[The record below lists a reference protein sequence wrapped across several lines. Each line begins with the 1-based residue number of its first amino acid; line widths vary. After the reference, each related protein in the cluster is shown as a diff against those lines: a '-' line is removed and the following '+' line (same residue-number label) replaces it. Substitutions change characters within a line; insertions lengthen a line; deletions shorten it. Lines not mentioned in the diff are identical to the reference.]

1 MTTAVLP
8 IDAQRTNDVS
18 CTCHTQYLSV
28 PGGTIAYDVAGSGPA
43 VVCVP
48 SIGDMRAE
56 YRFLRPYLL
65 DAGFTVVT
73 MDLRG
78 HGESSIGFDDYS
90 SQAIGADVI
99 ALARHLERGPIT
111 LIGTSKAGGSA
122 VWGANEAPDL
132 IANLVLISPFVR
144 AHGNDAMMRRMMKLL
159 LARPW
164 GAALWAM
171 YFPNFYPSRKP
182 QDFDVYRA
190 ELKANLQ
197 EPGRLQALRSMVE
210 SSGDVSDELRK
221 VNAPALVVMGTKDP
235 DFNNPAEEAE
245 WIAEEIGGSALTV
258 EGAGHYPHA
267 EMPEETGPAIVRF
280 LCGLSLRHAA

>member
-8 IDAQRTNDVS
+8 IDLQRTNDVS
-18 CTCHTQYLSV
+18 STQYLAV
-28 PGGTIAYDVAGSGPA
+28 PGGTIAYDVAGAGPA

-48 SIGDMRAE
+48 SIGDVRAE
-56 YRFLRPYLL
+56 YRFLRTYLV

-78 HGESSIGFDDYS
+78 HGESSVGFGDYS
-90 SQAIGADVI
+90 SQAIGRDVI
-99 ALARHLERGPIT
+99 ALVRHLNQGSIT

-122 VWGANEAPDL
+122 VWAAAEAPEL

-164 GAALWAM
+164 GAALWTM

-182 QDFDVYRA
+182 QDFETYRRA
-190 ELKANLQ
+190 LRANLQ
-197 EPGRLQALRSMVE
+197 EPGRLQALRAMVE
-210 SSGDVSDELRK
+210 SSGDVSDELGK
-221 VNAPALVVMGTKDP
+221 VNAPTLVLMGTKDP
-235 DFNNPAEEAE
+235 DFNNPAEEAN
-245 WIAEEIGGSALTV
+245 WIAAEIGGTALTV

-280 LCGLSLRHAA
+280 LSSLSLRHAA

>member
-8 IDAQRTNDVS
+8 IDTQRTQDVS
-18 CTCHTQYLSV
+18 NTAHTQYLSV
-28 PGGTIAYDVAGSGPA
+28 PGGMIAYDVAGAGPA
-43 VVCVP
+43 IICVP
-48 SIGDMRAE
+48 SIGDVRAE
-56 YRFLRPYLL
+56 YRFLRPYLI

-78 HGESSIGFDDYS
+78 HGESSVGFDDYS
-90 SQAIGADVI
+90 SKAIGADII

-122 VWGANEAPDL
+122 VLAAAEAPEL

-144 AHGNDAMMRRMMKLL
+144 SHGNDAMMRRMMKLL

-164 GAALWAM
+164 GAALWTM

-182 QDFDVYRA
+182 EDFDTYRT

-197 EPGRLQALRSMVE
+197 EPGRLSALRAMVD
-210 SSGDVSDELRK
+210 SSGDVSDELGK
-221 VNAPALVVMGTKDP
+221 VNAPALVVMGTNDP
-235 DFNNPAEEAE
+235 DFNNPAEEAN
-245 WIAEEIGGSALTV
+245 WIADELGGTALTV
-258 EGAGHYPHA
+258 AGAGHYPHA

-280 LCGLSLRHAA
+280 LSSLSLRHAA